1 MAYLRFICNVLI
13 VFVALYTSGV
23 GATQTELKD
32 IRVWHS
38 PDSSRVVLDFT
49 SKPKY
54 KTFFLDN
61 PARFVI
67 DVYQATI
74 HSKAPNKN
82 TGQFLS
88 KFRLGVPNKGV
99 SRLVLDLQKPV
110 TISTLLLKPVA
121 NYNYRL
127 VFDIKA
133 KGAAKPNKKKQNEG
147 AGASASGEQKSN
159 DSLALPSK
167 THGPLI
173 VVIDAGHG
181 GEDTGALG
189 KRSREKDIVLAIA
202 KRLKAKIDAQPN
214 MEAFLTRKGDYFV
227 SLRKRIGLA
236 RSLGED
242 LADLF
247 ISIHA
252 DGFISASARGS
263 SVFTLS
269 SKGASS
275 EEARWLANK
284 ENAADL
290 AGGISITDRDET
302 LAEVLLDMSMT
313 NTSHESIVFANAVLS
328 ELKKMGKV
336 HKKSV
341 EKAGFVVLKSPDI
354 PSILVETAFITNPN
368 EEKLLRSGKHQDKLA
383 RAILNGVRNF
393 VKKSPTLSAR
403 MAP

>member
-1 MAYLRFICNVLI
+1 MRIQLLRKVLFCLL
-13 VFVALYTSGV
+13 VWCSFGV
-23 GATQTELKD
+23 SAAQTQLKD

-49 SKPKY
+49 SKPSY

-61 PARFVI
+61 PARFVV
-67 DVYQATI
+67 DLYQSTNL
-74 HSKAPNKN
+74 SKVPTAN
-82 TGQFLS
+82 TGQYLS
-88 KFRLGVPNKGV
+88 RFRLGTPKKGV
-99 SRLVLDLQKPV
+99 TRLVLDLKKSV
-110 TISTLLLKPVA
+110 DIATFLLKPVA

-127 VFDIKA
+127 VFDVTA
-133 KGAAKPNKKKQNEG
+133 KGGVKTNTAQPANNNKPATSGAASSNK
-147 AGASASGEQKSN
+147 ST
-159 DSLALPSK
+159 ALTSQ
-167 THGPLI
+167 TRGPLI
-173 VVIDAGHG
+173 VAIDAGHG

-189 KRSREKDIVLAIA
+189 KRSREKNIVLAIA

-214 MEAFLTRKGDYFV
+214 MQAFLTRDGDYFI

-236 RSLGED
+236 RSKGPHP
-242 LADLF
+242 ADLF

-252 DGFISASARGS
+252 DGFRSAKARGS
-263 SVFTLS
+263 SVYTLS

-275 EEARWLANK
+275 EEARWLADK

-290 AGGISITDRDET
+290 AGGVSLADRDET
-302 LAEVLLDMSMT
+302 VAEVLLDMSMT
-313 NTSHESIVFANAVLS
+313 NTNHESIVFANSVLS
-328 ELKKMGKV
+328 ELKKIGKV
-336 HKKSV
+336 HKRNV

-368 EEKLLRSGKHQDKLA
+368 EERLLRSAKHQDKLA
-383 RAILNGVRNF
+383 SAILNGVSHF